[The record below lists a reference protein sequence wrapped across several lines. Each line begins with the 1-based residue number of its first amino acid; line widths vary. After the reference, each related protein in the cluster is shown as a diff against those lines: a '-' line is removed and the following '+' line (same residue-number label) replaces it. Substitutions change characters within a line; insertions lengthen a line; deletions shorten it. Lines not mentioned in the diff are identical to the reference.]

1 MSLNKTVNSSF
12 VEAEIQ
18 SDFILRTMHDAL
30 MPDTFYRN
38 VSDFGRG
45 ETLNIPTIG
54 EVTVQ
59 EVSDETPIVY
69 QPIETGSVQL
79 QITDFIGDGYAIK
92 DTLREDGTNIPALV
106 QARAEEGRRAIQEY
120 FESRALATL
129 NAAQTDAGANLV
141 NGRAHRITATGTNNT
156 LTLPDLNA
164 AKLAL
169 DKAEVPYGS
178 RIGIIDP
185 AVAAS
190 LWSNFNGNYSVDA
203 NPVMQDIL
211 QGGFARDHEFV
222 MNIAGFSIMTS
233 NRLPKGNF
241 SDGTTAVANG
251 VANIFM
257 SVADDQAKP
266 LMVAWRRMP
275 RVESERNKDFQQDEF
290 VLTAR
295 MGFGVQRLDSLVVII
310 TDADLTA

>member
-1 MSLNKTVNSSF
+1 
-12 VEAEIQ
+12 
-18 SDFILRTMHDAL
+18 
-30 MPDTFYRN
+30 
-38 VSDFGRG
+38 
-45 ETLNIPTIG
+45 
-54 EVTVQ
+54 
-59 EVSDETPIVY
+59 
-69 QPIETGSVQL
+69 
-79 QITDFIGDGYAIK
+79 
-92 DTLREDGTNIPALV
+92 LREDGTNIPALLE
-106 QARAEEGRRAIQEY
+106 ARAMEGRRAVQEY
-120 FESRALATL
+120 FESRSFQTL
-129 NAAQTDAGANLV
+129 NAAQTDADPNTI
-141 NGRAHRITATGTNNT
+141 NGKAHRITATGTNNT
-156 LTLPDLNA
+156 LELADLNA

-178 RIGIIDP
+178 RVGVVDP
-185 AVAAS
+185 TVAAS
-190 LWSNFNGNYSVDA
+190 LWSKFQGNYNVDA

-241 SDGTTAVANG
+241 SDGTTAVSNG

-257 SVADDQAKP
+257 CVADDQCKP

-295 MGFGVQRLDSLVVII
+295 MGFGVQRLDSLVVILA
-310 TDADLTA
+310 DADLIE